1 MKSLAPRI
9 PAIAVLAVG
18 CANKQQRLR
27 YSDQGI
33 SFLEEPGRSGM
44 AFEYDDAGNL
54 TSLKQGAA
62 SADGTDAV
70 RLAPTQSTSFAYDN
84 LGRLSSVAGEAGSF
98 EFERG
103 SGGQITAIRG
113 PKGMAARVKLDERSR
128 ISQISGAGGAHV
140 EVSYTTDDQLSEL
153 TGPNGTARLE
163 HTDDGR
169 LERFVG
175 PEGGETRF
183 EYEEGRLKPSTMVM
197 AAQSSISMTK
207 MDNSTAS
214 SILSVSRRCFSG
226 TGPVGSPAS
235 SAKPKRWPGS

>member
-18 CANKQQRLR
+18 CADKQQRFR

-54 TSLKQGAA
+54 TGLKQGAA
-62 SADGTDAV
+62 SADGTGAV

-113 PKGMAARVKLDERSR
+113 PKGMAARVKLDESSR
-128 ISQISGAGGAHV
+128 ISQISGSGGAHV

-175 PEGGETRF
+175 PEGGEERF
-183 EYEEGRLKPSTMVM
+183 EYEEGRLKAVHYGDGSTVQHLYDEDGQLNGLIDPLGQPTMFQRDRAGRV
-197 AAQSSISMTK
+197 AG
-207 MDNSTAS
+207 
-214 SILSVSRRCFSG
+214 VER
-226 TGPVGSPAS
+226 
-235 SAKPKRWPGS
+235 